1 MTFKKGD
8 KVQYQNEE
16 EVYIVKKINVKSPM
30 KSIKSFIYL
39 FTESK
44 DGVVIIAP
52 SEYFRHAKRGK

>member
-16 EVYIVKKINVKSPM
+16 EIYIVKKINVKSPM

-52 SEYFRHAKRGK
+52 SECFKHTKKK